1 RFATKPIGK
10 QGLLHMS
17 KARKSSRAVSGRRLR
32 NIGLGILL
40 SLVIIAGYGWFL
52 TTQEVRVRSYLA
64 DLRKNDPNAYLV
76 RIKQIAGFNEFL
88 DEYRVIEGFQQPRSA
103 APSFLLGRWSLT
115 DTAKRVS
122 DKYTVDN
129 CVNPLLVEN
138 GRITLPGDSAA
149 RTPVTYELRNQKVT
163 VMLPDGKTM
172 PIRLI
177 SFGVNLHHLELVLPG
192 SDKTFFGYAC
202 K

>member
-1 RFATKPIGK
+1 
-10 QGLLHMS
+10 MS
-17 KARKSSRAVSGRRLR
+17 KARKSNRAFSGRRLR

-64 DLRKNDPNAYLV
+64 ELRTNDPNAYLV
-76 RIKQIAGFNEFL
+76 RIKQIGGFEEFL

-129 CVNPLLVEN
+129 CVSPLLVEN
-138 GRITLPGDSAA
+138 GRITLPGDRAA
-149 RTPVTYELRNQKVT
+149 RSPVTYELRGNLLN

>member
-1 RFATKPIGK
+1 
-10 QGLLHMS
+10 LHMS
-17 KARKSSRAVSGRRLR
+17 KARKSYRAVSGRRLV
-32 NIGLGILL
+32 NIGLGVLVSLL
-40 SLVIIAGYGWFL
+40 LVTGYAWFL
-52 TTQEVRVRSYLA
+52 TSQEVRVRSYLA

-76 RIKQIAGFNEFL
+76 RIKQIAGFEEFL

-103 APSFLLGRWSLT
+103 APTFLIGRWSLT

-129 CVNPLLVEN
+129 CINPLLVEN
-138 GRITLPGDSAA
+138 GRITLPGDTAA
-149 RTPVTYELRNQKVT
+149 RTPVTYELRDRQVAVT
-163 VMLPDGKTM
+163 LPDGKTM